1 MIFRFIFLY
10 KNIGQ
15 QSSVTVRHVDFAEGK
30 INIQVWRVP
39 LFTVDPRHGA
49 SDYRQNGFFAASQK
63 PRVILKTNCIR
74 VKPLQRKRR
83 STTVPAFENRT
94 LLAGKMPQI
103 MQTSEPP
110 RSVTGDQARQT
121 KEARLIQESVL

>member
-1 MIFRFIFLY
+1 MCIHFNFFVIFRFIFLY

-63 PRVILKTNCIR
+63 PRVILKTNGIR

-94 LLAGKMPQI
+94 LLAGKIATDYANVRTATQRYW
-103 MQTSEPP
+103 
-110 RSVTGDQARQT
+110 RSGSAN
-121 KEARLIQESVL
+121 

>member
-1 MIFRFIFLY
+1 MCIHFNFFVIFRFIFLY
-10 KNIGQ
+10 KNIAQ

-63 PRVILKTNCIR
+63 PRDILKTNGIR
-74 VKPLQRKRR
+74 VKPLQRKPR

-94 LLAGKMPQI
+94 LLAGKIATDYANFRTATQRYW
-103 MQTSEPP
+103 
-110 RSVTGDQARQT
+110 RSGSAN
-121 KEARLIQESVL
+121 